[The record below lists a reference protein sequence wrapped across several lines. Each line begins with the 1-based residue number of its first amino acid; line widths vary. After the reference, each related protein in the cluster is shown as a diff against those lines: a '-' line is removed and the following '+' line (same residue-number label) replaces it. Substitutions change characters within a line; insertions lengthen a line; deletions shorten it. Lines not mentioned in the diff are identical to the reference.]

1 MAYTGQLTGSVV
13 GKDPEVKY
21 FENGSIVANLSLSV
35 RQYKKK
41 GAEVPARYVRVAI
54 WGKSAEYVGNYVK
67 RGDSVLITGRVEAP
81 EIYTS
86 NAGETKVNEKFSAD
100 QIEKF
105 TPREDQTAATPAAA
119 DTGACPMPSA
129 PPASVAPPMTVQQ
142 QNVAAFQ
149 AAQAA
154 QQQRQQQAAPAVAPI
169 SDEIPF

>member
-105 TPREDQTAATPAAA
+105 TPREDQAAATPAAA
-119 DTGACPMPSA
+119 DTGACPMP
-129 PPASVAPPMTVQQ
+129 PAAAAPPMTVQQ

-154 QQQRQQQAAPAVAPI
+154 QQQRQQQAAPVAAPT
-169 SDEIPF
+169 SGEIPF

>member
-1 MAYTGQLTGSVV
+1 MAFTGQLTGSVV

-105 TPREDQTAATPAAA
+105 TPREDQAAATPAAA
-119 DTGACPMPSA
+119 DTGACPMPAA
-129 PPASVAPPMTVQQ
+129 PQLTVQQ
-142 QNVAAFQ
+142 QNVANFH
-149 AAQAA
+149 AAQA
-154 QQQRQQQAAPAVAPI
+154 QEQRHIPAGKPVGLAPYN
-169 SDEIPF
+169 SGEIPF

>member
-13 GKDPEVKY
+13 GKDPELKHL
-21 FENGSIVANLSLSV
+21 ENGGMVANLSLSV

-41 GAEVPARYVRVAI
+41 GTEVPARYVRVAI

-86 NAGETKVNEKFSAD
+86 NAGETKVNEKFTAD

-105 TPREDQTAATPAAA
+105 TPRQDDASAVA
-119 DTGACPMPSA
+119 DTGACPMPPLAA
-129 PPASVAPPMTVQQ
+129 PPLTVQQ

-154 QQQRQQQAAPAVAPI
+154 QQQRQQQAAPVAVPD
-169 SDEIPF
+169 SGEIPF

>member
-41 GAEVPARYVRVAI
+41 GTELSARYVRVAI
-54 WGKSAEYVGNYVK
+54 WGKSAEYVGSYVK

-86 NAGETKVNEKFSAD
+86 NAGETKVNEKFTAD

-105 TPREDQTAATPAAA
+105 FPREDQAAATPAAA
-119 DTGACPMPSA
+119 DTGACPMPPPAA
-129 PPASVAPPMTVQQ
+129 PPLTVQQ

-154 QQQRQQQAAPAVAPI
+154 QQQRQQPAAPVTG
-169 SDEIPF
+169 EIPF

>member
-41 GAEVPARYVRVAI
+41 GTEVPARYVRVAI

-105 TPREDQTAATPAAA
+105 TPREDQAAATPAAA
-119 DTGACPMPSA
+119 DTGACPMP
-129 PPASVAPPMTVQQ
+129 VQQ
-142 QNVAAFQ
+142 QNVANFH
-149 AAQAA
+149 AAQA
-154 QQQRQQQAAPAVAPI
+154 QQRQQQAATDTTPSSA
-169 SDEIPF
+169 EIPF

>member
-21 FENGSIVANLSLSV
+21 FENGNIVANLSLSV

-41 GAEVPARYVRVAI
+41 GTEVPARYVRVAI

-86 NAGETKVNEKFSAD
+86 NSGETKVNEKFSAD

-105 TPREDQTAATPAAA
+105 TPREDQAAATPAAA
-119 DTGACPMPSA
+119 DTGACPMP
-129 PPASVAPPMTVQQ
+129 PPAAAPPMTVQQ
-142 QNVAAFQ
+142 QNVAAFH
-149 AAQAA
+149 AAQAQ
-154 QQQRQQQAAPAVAPI
+154 QQQRQAATDAAPSSV
-169 SDEIPF
+169 EIPF

>member
-54 WGKSAEYVGNYVK
+54 WGKSAEYVGNYIK

-105 TPREDQTAATPAAA
+105 TPRQEDAPAAA
-119 DTGACPMPSA
+119 DTGACPMPA
-129 PPASVAPPMTVQQ
+129 PAAPAMTVQQ
-142 QNVAAFQ
+142 QNVANFH
-149 AAQAA
+149 AAQA
-154 QQQRQQQAAPAVAPI
+154 QQQQAAQPTAPHLQLPGNG
-169 SDEIPF
+169 EIPF

>member
-1 MAYTGQLTGSVV
+1 MAFTGQLTGSVV

-41 GAEVPARYVRVAI
+41 GTEVPARYVRVAI

-105 TPREDQTAATPAAA
+105 TPREDQAAATPAAA
-119 DTGACPMPSA
+119 DTGACPMP
-129 PPASVAPPMTVQQ
+129 PAAAPPMTVQQ
-142 QNVAAFQ
+142 QNVAAFH

-154 QQQRQQQAAPAVAPI
+154 QQQRQQQAATDATPSSV
-169 SDEIPF
+169 EIPF

>member
-1 MAYTGQLTGSVV
+1 MAFTGQLTGSVV

-41 GAEVPARYVRVAI
+41 GTEVPARYVRVAI

-105 TPREDQTAATPAAA
+105 TPREDQAAATPAAA
-119 DTGACPMPSA
+119 DTGACPMP
-129 PPASVAPPMTVQQ
+129 PPAAAAPPMTVQQ
-142 QNVAAFQ
+142 QNVAAFH

-154 QQQRQQQAAPAVAPI
+154 QQQRQQPAAPVAAPT
-169 SDEIPF
+169 SGEIPF

>member
-13 GKDPEVKY
+13 GKDPELKH

-35 RQYKKK
+35 RQFKRK
-41 GAEVPARYVRVAI
+41 GTEVPARYVRVAI

-86 NAGETKVNEKFSAD
+86 NAGETKVNEKFTAD

-105 TPREDQTAATPAAA
+105 TPREDQAAATPAAV
-119 DTGACPMPSA
+119 DTGACPMP
-129 PPASVAPPMTVQQ
+129 PAAAPPMTVQQ
-142 QNVAAFQ
+142 QNVAAFH
-149 AAQAA
+149 AAQAQ
-154 QQQRQQQAAPAVAPI
+154 QQQRQAATDATPSSV
-169 SDEIPF
+169 EIPF

>member
-41 GAEVPARYVRVAI
+41 GTEVPARYVRVAI

-105 TPREDQTAATPAAA
+105 TPREDQAAATPAAA
-119 DTGACPMPSA
+119 DTGACPMP
-129 PPASVAPPMTVQQ
+129 PPAAAPPMTVQQ
-142 QNVAAFQ
+142 QNVANFH
-149 AAQAA
+149 AAQA
-154 QQQRQQQAAPAVAPI
+154 QQRQQQAATDTTPSSA
-169 SDEIPF
+169 EIPF